1 MKWLDKYQDGGQVF
15 NARQKRGIDLQIK
28 DYKQQQ
34 LDKKELQTKGTIN
47 NPKSI
52 KYKNLAPKKEEVRS
66 YIPQSTTSKAWEVAT
81 HPMTAAGY
89 VARNESLPDNF
100 SKGEI
105 NAHETATNL
114 INPFFYA
121 DESKNFV
128 KNVVTGHPLDAGINA
143 LNVLP
148 LASEYKALGNLA
160 NKTGKLLGTEKGL
173 LSNTHK
179 INPWAF
185 KPQQGKIYRQVG
197 KPGFDDA
204 LMEGKVYDKGQKQFL
219 QDNPNINYLDE
230 YNEAINAKGLY
241 LKKPS
246 SAPFF
251 SKDELF
257 FPINR
262 KATGK
267 GFKKTAN
274 SDAEYL
280 IEGSVPD
287 EALLPRYMD
296 KYLKPGEINNANT
309 FVLRPEYNNLE
320 NFKTYKRDWLQ
331 GYKQVEAPKSNFKSE
346 IDWAKW
352 NKEIPDNLQL
362 MKEYS
367 AIEKTTKANGSWMKN
382 PDGSEFR
389 GTPEQFVQQNSENFK
404 KAFGNSKL
412 LNPDGSPTIQYH
424 GSAKKFDTF
433 DESKFQL
440 GDSGYSG
447 RGIYTTP
454 DKTKASSYSLSSK
467 SIHKD
472 GNLEPTI
479 YELYGKG
486 NNPISAEEL
495 IKQKKDYDLFNF
507 HRAKDWQGDVPLERQ
522 MREYDVAIRNQ
533 TRGVERISPWND
545 ADELVFP
552 TNKQLKSA
560 IGNNG
565 MFDMTNPNIYKS
577 VLPIGL
583 GLGAASQLEQKKNGG
598 IIKDDNGYW
607 NPKNWGKT
615 VEINS
620 PDITMEGVNQP
631 LLGTSK
637 QTGEKR
643 IMFPGENH
651 KFANTKQVIETPLKG
666 KWLNKYN

>member
-440 GDSGYSG
+440 GDAGYSG
-447 RGIYTTP
+447 SGIYTTP
-454 DKTKASSYSLSSK
+454 NKTKASSYSLSSK